1 MEINRLQSEK
11 KKTKNPI
18 IFVLI
23 PIFNSMVGNPLIKS
37 LDKGNHSDWAVIL
50 TWMLAGISLLS
61 LIIYTWKMIEADKIN
76 KKYAI
81 IWGIAGLLLMVTV
94 AVAMYQVSKPF

>member
-23 PIFNSMVGNPLIKS
+23 PIFNSMVVNPLIKS
-37 LDKGNHSDWAVIL
+37 LDKGNHSDWAAVL
-50 TWMLAGISLLS
+50 TWMLAVISLGS
-61 LIIYTWKMIEADKIN
+61 LFIYTWKMIQAGKVN

-81 IWGIAGLLLMVTV
+81 TLWVVSLLLMVTV
-94 AVAMYQVSKPF
+94 AVVMYQISKPF